1 MFLVLTWVEKYAWI
15 HGQSSLV
22 CLVRYETF
30 SSLNSLGP
38 LCFFFFFCSCSHTV
52 YGYTWIGSR
61 HGISRRPLPK
71 LSHVR
76 WKVQNMSAYCYL
88 FSKSFYGEIHA
99 RRCLEALSEAIV
111 RYSLNF
117 MKVVLWKSTS
127 RLPPNS
133 RKTSTRAED
142 PIITVSKRRWHRHN
156 VRTISATINA

>member
-1 MFLVLTWVEKYAWI
+1 MSWEIRLNPWSIVFSVFSPIRNLL
-15 HGQSSLV
+15 QSELSRPSL
-22 CLVRYETF
+22 
-30 SSLNSLGP
+30 
-38 LCFFFFFCSCSHTV
+38 FFFFCSCSHTV

-156 VRTISATINA
+156 VRTISASINA